1 MVNAPIIAWMKNR
14 KNHLDGLA
22 VGLLLC
28 CFAFWGFQQVL
39 VKATLGEVAP
49 VFQAALRLVGGLVLL
64 LAWCRYRGIRLWQV
78 DASLAAGVLA
88 GTLFA
93 LEFLFLFVGLQYT
106 TASRLTLLLYTA
118 PLWVALM
125 LPWWVPTERLHALQW
140 LGLVCAFLG
149 VAWVLQSPTD
159 AQYPQQW
166 LGDGMGLLAG
176 MLWGLTT
183 VVIRASSL
191 TRIAPEK
198 LLFYQLGVSSV
209 LLPVISL
216 ALHESWHM
224 DFSPFAWGSL
234 AVQAAIGAFLS
245 YLVWMWILGRYPAT
259 KVSVFTFLTPVFA
272 LIAGALWLG
281 EPVASDLVA
290 SLLVVGL
297 GIALVN
303 WRKTVKQLSN
313 Q

>member
-1 MVNAPIIAWMKNR
+1 MEHR

-22 VGLLLC
+22 IGLLLC

-49 VFQAALRLVGGLVLL
+49 VFQAALRLVGATVLL
-64 LAWCRYRGIRLWQV
+64 LLWCRYRGIGLWHA
-78 DASLAAGVLA
+78 DGSLRPGLLA
-88 GTLFA
+88 GALFA
-93 LEFLFLFVGLQYT
+93 LEFVFLFIGLQYT
-106 TASRLTLLLYTA
+106 SAARLTLFLYTA
-118 PLWVALM
+118 PLWVALV
-125 LPWWVPTERLHALQW
+125 LHFLVRAERLHTLQW
-140 LGLVCAFLG
+140 AGLVCAFAG
-149 VAWVLQSPTD
+149 VAWVLQSPSGT
-159 AQYPQQW
+159 AYPQQW

-176 MLWGLTT
+176 LLWGLTT

-209 LLPVISL
+209 LLPGISWG
-216 ALHESWHM
+216 LHERWSL
-224 DFSPFAWGSL
+224 DVSAFAWGSL
-234 AVQAAIGAFLS
+234 ALQVVVGAFLS

-272 LIAGALWLG
+272 LMAGALWLG
-281 EPVASDLVA
+281 EPVSPALVGA
-290 SLLVVGL
+290 LGVVGL

-303 WRKTVKQLSN
+303 AGKGLKLLQKQ
-313 Q
+313 